1 MLSFNRAVI
10 DELSNMSRLL
20 YEQSTSYSGHLIIPF
35 VTQTLAGQAIFSY
48 RLLSEWGYKG
58 RLHRAENPGGIY
70 SCSASGITQI
80 AKEYLETQAK
90 HNTDASSAGHSST
103 LPDTN
108 TLALPS
114 RDYFRNRYT
123 YKQNLIIV
131 FHARHKFFYDHY
143 PARSLKNIAAP
154 KIFNTERA
162 CLTWIKN
169 GIDTALSPS
178 NALNS

>member
-1 MLSFNRAVI
+1 
-10 DELSNMSRLL
+10 MSRLL

-35 VTQTLAGQAIFSY
+35 VYQKLAGQEIYSY

-70 SCSASGITQI
+70 SCSASGMTQI
-80 AKEYLETQAK
+80 AKEYLDAVTQ
-90 HNTDASSAGHSST
+90 HDPDSSGTGNGIVSSDADT
-103 LPDTN
+103 LS
-108 TLALPS
+108 LPS

-143 PARSLKNIAAP
+143 PSTSLKNIAAP

-178 NALNS
+178 NALNG

>member
-1 MLSFNRAVI
+1 
-10 DELSNMSRLL
+10 MSRLL
-20 YEQSTSYSGHLIIPF
+20 YEQSTSYHGHLIIPF
-35 VTQTLAGQAIFSY
+35 LYQTLAGKEIFSY

-80 AKEYLETQAK
+80 AREYLDVKAQQDI
-90 HNTDASSAGHSST
+90 NASKSSGT
-103 LPDTN
+103 IVTPDSN

-114 RDYFRNRYT
+114 RDYFRDRYT
-123 YKQNLIIV
+123 YRENLIIV

-143 PARSLKNIAAP
+143 PPTSLKNIAAP

-169 GIDTALSPS
+169 GIDTALAPS
-178 NALNS
+178 NVLNS

>member
-1 MLSFNRAVI
+1 
-10 DELSNMSRLL
+10 MSRLL

-35 VTQTLAGQAIFSY
+35 VCQKLAGEQIHSY

-70 SCSASGITQI
+70 SCSVAGITQI
-80 AKEYLETQAK
+80 AKEYLDSTTLQD
-90 HNTDASSAGHSST
+90 TDAARRSQTVS
-103 LPDTN
+103 LQDTD
-108 TLALPS
+108 TLAQPS

-143 PARSLKNIAAP
+143 PPVSLKNIAAP

-178 NALNS
+178 NALNG

>member
-1 MLSFNRAVI
+1 MY
-10 DELSNMSRLL
+10 RLL
-20 YEQSTSYSGHLIIPF
+20 YEQSTSHSGHLIIPF
-35 VTQTLAGQAIFSY
+35 VYQTLAGQDIFSY

-70 SCSASGITQI
+70 SCSPSGITQI
-80 AKEYLETQAK
+80 AKEYLDIATQRDEPNSNQSAAIALPET
-90 HNTDASSAGHSST
+90 D
-103 LPDTN
+103 

-123 YKQNLIIV
+123 YKDNLIIV

-143 PARSLKNIAAP
+143 PPTSLKNIAAP

>member
-1 MLSFNRAVI
+1 
-10 DELSNMSRLL
+10 MSRLL
-20 YEQSTSYSGHLIIPF
+20 YEQSTSYQGHLIIPF
-35 VTQTLAGQAIFSY
+35 VYQQLAGQEIFSY

-80 AKEYLETQAK
+80 AKEYLDKTTQQENRAANIGK
-90 HNTDASSAGHSST
+90 AIAI
-103 LPDTN
+103 PDTD
-108 TLALPS
+108 TLALPN

-143 PARSLKNIAAP
+143 PPTSLKNIAAP

-178 NALNS
+178 NAINS

>member
-1 MLSFNRAVI
+1 MA
-10 DELSNMSRLL
+10 RLL

-35 VTQTLAGQAIFSY
+35 VNQTLAGQDIFSY

-80 AKEYLETQAK
+80 AKEYLDAKTQ
-90 HNTDASSAGHSST
+90 HDTEASRAGRST
-103 LPDTN
+103 VLPDTD

-114 RDYFRNRYT
+114 RDYFRQRYT

-143 PARSLKNIAAP
+143 PPTSLKNIAAP
-154 KIFNTERA
+154 KIFNTEHA

>member
-1 MLSFNRAVI
+1 MY
-10 DELSNMSRLL
+10 RLL

-35 VTQTLAGQAIFSY
+35 VYQKLSGQDIFSY

-70 SCSASGITQI
+70 SCSPSGITDI
-80 AKEYLETQAK
+80 AKEYLDTVTQRD
-90 HNTDASSAGHSST
+90 TESANAGQT
-103 LPDTN
+103 IALPDADN
-108 TLALPS
+108 LALTS

-123 YKQNLIIV
+123 YEQNLIIV

-143 PARSLKNIAAP
+143 PPTSLKNIAAP

-169 GIDTALSPS
+169 GIDTALATS
-178 NALNS
+178 NALNG

>member
-1 MLSFNRAVI
+1 MH
-10 DELSNMSRLL
+10 RLL
-20 YEQSTSYSGHLIIPF
+20 YEQSTSYNGHLIIPF
-35 VTQTLAGQAIFSY
+35 VYQTLVGQEIFSY

-80 AKEYLETQAK
+80 AQEYLDTATQRDETTA
-90 HNTDASSAGHSST
+90 HPGTTLA
-103 LPDTN
+103 LPDTE

-123 YKQNLIIV
+123 YKENLIIV

-143 PARSLKNIAAP
+143 PPTSLKNIAAP